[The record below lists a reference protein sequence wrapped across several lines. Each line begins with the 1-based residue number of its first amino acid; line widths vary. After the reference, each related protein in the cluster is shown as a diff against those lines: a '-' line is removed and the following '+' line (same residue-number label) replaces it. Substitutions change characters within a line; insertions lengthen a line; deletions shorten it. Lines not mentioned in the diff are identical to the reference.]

1 MLLSRNVKNQIF
13 SFLFSKFKFDY
24 FTIKTKQK
32 TKLKYKNRRLV
43 PHSLTQSPRSLWS
56 ANGRQVRRLGNATE
70 KSFFIGC
77 SLTTVRRRKPIA
89 IADFCDKILHSPIVF
104 PGDRTGKYTKISKTL
119 GARSKIGSDNE
130 GYVDYNQF
138 IFSPKTY
145 SLACEAK
152 HAIARLRTP
161 PVEFP
166 RGRRFS
172 VSLLSFAF
180 RLTIL

>member
-1 MLLSRNVKNQIF
+1 M
-13 SFLFSKFKFDY
+13 
-24 FTIKTKQK
+24 
-32 TKLKYKNRRLV
+32 
-43 PHSLTQSPRSLWS
+43 
-56 ANGRQVRRLGNATE
+56 RRLGNATE

-145 SLACEAK
+145 SLACEVK
-152 HAIARLRTP
+152 HAIARLRTRKNYPP

-166 RGRRFS
+166 GGRRFS